1 MILVH
6 NISKSYKKNLLFKDL
21 SFQINSGQKVCF
33 TAQSGKGKST
43 LLNILM
49 GLESFENG
57 GIQFKNTKIN
67 SSNIKLLRVKIA
79 WLPQE
84 LAINIETGEE
94 LIMLMDIDKTKF
106 ENYLEK
112 LHISKELL
120 KQKFQSLSG
129 GQKQRMLLASCLS
142 LEKEILILD
151 EPTSA
156 LGNKS
161 ISILIKTV
169 LEKENLTVISASHN
183 QEWINACT
191 KIIEL

>member
-1 MILVH
+1 MILVQ

-21 SFQINSGQKVCF
+21 SFQINSGEKVCF

-67 SSNIKLLRVKIA
+67 SSNIKLLREKIA